1 MWWRV
6 ASYGSFRFT
15 RRGFETASLKTCKMM
30 VIRTDLVK
38 RKGGSRVN
46 RRRSSRFLVWDALLT
61 QSGKEVEYDEDR
73 DGKEVG

>member
-1 MWWRV
+1 
-6 ASYGSFRFT
+6 
-15 RRGFETASLKTCKMM
+15 MM